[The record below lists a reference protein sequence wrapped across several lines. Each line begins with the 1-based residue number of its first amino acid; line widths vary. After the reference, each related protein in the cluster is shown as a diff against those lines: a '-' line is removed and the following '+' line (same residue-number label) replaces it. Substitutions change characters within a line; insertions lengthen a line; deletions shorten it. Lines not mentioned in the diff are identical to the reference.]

1 MKKTAT
7 KKMSQKTSMKKAAK
21 AALAALLSPQA
32 RRYEA
37 ALLLLVYEA
46 VRAAFGNP

>member
-1 MKKTAT
+1 MNLRKVGK
-7 KKMSQKTSMKKAAK
+7 
-21 AALAALLSPQA
+21 LVLDALLSPQA

-46 VRAAFGNP
+46 VRAGLGHP